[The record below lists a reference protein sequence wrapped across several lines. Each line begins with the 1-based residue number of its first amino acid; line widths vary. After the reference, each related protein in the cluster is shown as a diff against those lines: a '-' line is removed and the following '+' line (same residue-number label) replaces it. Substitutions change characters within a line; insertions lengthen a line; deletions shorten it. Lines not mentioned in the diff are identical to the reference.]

1 MQFLTADYIYTL
13 ASEPIPNGV
22 VVLGDQKIEAVL
34 APHDEDYASALSNS
48 KRLDGII
55 APPFINAHCHLE
67 LSYLKDKIAKG
78 GGLGNFISQIVKLR
92 NEHHENLLEA
102 AANCDKEMFDE
113 GIVYVGDICN
123 TASTFDIKK
132 NSLCNYFNFIETYDV
147 QGLIP
152 DTFDRA
158 IKIKEQFHGMSVSI
172 VPHAP
177 YTVSESLMQKIFS
190 QNSLFTIHQNESAS
204 ENEMFKDGS
213 GELLSA
219 LKKTG
224 KAYDQW
230 KPKKVSSLEYS
241 LNNLKKDQRL
251 MLVHNTYSAASE
263 MKWANKSFSELYW
276 CTCPNANLFIEERL
290 PDYSK
295 WIEAGNKCLIG
306 TDSLA
311 SNDSL
316 SMMEEIKTIQKNQKE
331 ISLETLL
338 TWVCK
343 NGAEFFNLD
352 AYGTI
357 EKGKRAA
364 VVHISNVEEN
374 GSLVTSQSKSKM
386 ITSRL

>member
-13 ASEPIPNGV
+13 ATAPIPNGV
-22 VVLGDQKIEAVL
+22 VVLSDQKIEAVL
-34 APHDEDYASALSNS
+34 APHVDDYAAALSKA

-67 LSYLKDKIAKG
+67 LSYLKGKISRG

-92 NEHHENLLEA
+92 NRHHENLLEA
-102 AANCDKEMFDE
+102 ASNRDKEMFDE
-113 GIVYVGDICN
+113 GIVFVGDICN

-152 DTFDRA
+152 DAFDKA
-158 IKIKEQFHGMSVSI
+158 IKVKEQFHGMSASI

-177 YTVSESLMQKIFS
+177 YTVSESLMQKMFS
-190 QNSLFTIHQNESAS
+190 QNSLFTIHQNETAS
-204 ENEMFKDGS
+204 ENEMFRNGS

-219 LKKTG
+219 LQKTG
-224 KAYDQW
+224 NAYDQW
-230 KPKKVSSLEYS
+230 ESKKVSSMEYS
-241 LNNLKKDQRL
+241 LRSLKKNQRL
-251 MLVHNTYSAASE
+251 MLVHNTYSETSE
-263 MKWANKSFSELYW
+263 MLWANRNFSELYW

-290 PDYSK
+290 PDYSR
-295 WIEAGNKCLIG
+295 WIKAGNKCLIG

-316 SMMEEIKTIQKNQKE
+316 SMMEEIKTIQKNQKN

-338 TWVCK
+338 AWACK

-364 VVHISNVEEN
+364 VVHISNVEGN